1 MTAGPMRCYRAPDE
15 SHRAIWSGRVDGD
28 APEVQRWHQSVQ
40 FLDLAQEPEHCF
52 DPTVCL
58 IGYASDLGVRA
69 NLGRPGAADGPARLR
84 ARMASFPAIDGVT
97 IIDCGDIVAGATVL
111 ETQEALAAAVE
122 RIVRAGALPVVLG
135 GGHDQAFGHFLG
147 VARATGAA
155 PACINFDAHL
165 DLRPVPEG
173 GPNSGTPFTQAW
185 EWCKAR
191 QAPFRYLALGVQRAG
206 NTSLLFARAEHAGA
220 TLVDAD
226 GFALDTIDIVMDAIN
241 DGVDGGEIC
250 LSVDLDVFAA
260 AFAPGVSAPT
270 AMGIAPDS
278 AFRRVFR
285 GIMASG
291 LVRGVEIAELCPPLD
306 LDDRTARL
314 GAAIVFEAALGLL
327 DAANPEDDEDEDAGR
342 ERTDGGDGAGDEG
355 PSADG
360 DDR

>member
-1 MTAGPMRCYRAPDE
+1 M
-15 SHRAIWSGRVDGD
+15 
-28 APEVQRWHQSVQ
+28 
-40 FLDLAQEPEHCF
+40 
-52 DPTVCL
+52 
-58 IGYASDLGVRA
+58 
-69 NLGRPGAADGPARLR
+69 
-84 ARMASFPAIDGVT
+84 
-97 IIDCGDIVAGATVL
+97 
-111 ETQEALAAAVE
+111 
-122 RIVRAGALPVVLG
+122 
-135 GGHDQAFGHFLG
+135 
-147 VARATGAA
+147 
-155 PACINFDAHL
+155 
-165 DLRPVPEG
+165 PEG

-306 LDDRTARL
+306 QDDRTARL

-327 DAANPEDDEDEDAGR
+327 DAANPEDDEGEDAGR

-360 DDR
+360 DER